1 MNNTTY
7 AKPRR
12 LQGNY
17 GSVASEVKPT
27 TTVHPIKAEIAKH
40 IGNFVFSASFEED
53 KEANEA
59 FKTEAV
65 IAYRCVLKHNDKV
78 IGIGRGLNVLSG
90 DNRYLSKSVRWAL
103 SGSLIDAVTRAT
115 KLPALNGEHIPD
127 FGTNNIASEFMAT
140 DKQKSYLKE
149 LIMGLPEE
157 DEREE
162 LLSNLDSMSK
172 EDASEL
178 IQQLKN

>member
-7 AKPRR
+7 ARPR
-12 LQGNY
+12 LQGY
-17 GSVASEVKPT
+17 YQTQETKPT
-27 TTVHPIKAEIAKH
+27 AHPIKQEIQKH
-40 IGNFVFSASFEED
+40 IGTFSFTAKFEED
-53 KEANEA
+53 TEANEA
-59 FKTEAV
+59 FKSDAV
-65 IAYRCVLKHNDKV
+65 VAYRCELRHNNKV
-78 IGIGRGLNVLSG
+78 IGIGRGLNVLSQE
-90 DNRYLSKSVRWAL
+90 NRYLSKSVKWAL

-115 KLPALNGEHIPD
+115 KLPDLNGVTD
-127 FGTNNIASEFMAT
+127 AFGPVSDITSEFMAT
-140 DKQKSYLKE
+140 PKQKSYLQE

-157 DEREE
+157 EEREQ